1 MSRLR
6 HRRAFI
12 GALISGGL
20 LLPTLSP
27 KRSSGEARQ
36 LVLDGKEWEL
46 EDDRVAGNDREKLP
60 VELRNTVAYF
70 TTSTETGEYVQSLGQ
85 VLCGIVP
92 SLSHKTDLS
101 NQIPR
106 QLSDTVWRID
116 LLGLGWASVWGK
128 VIREHYPYYSINVD
142 RKKYV
147 PQIIRADWFCADVFD
162 EVETG
167 DAQYQLLYSG
177 AVPKNRT
184 EFFNFWK
191 VQNESEF
198 VYGMIEGKSGV
209 AVNGRGANGNSV
221 RQIEN
226 RTTARRGYAW
236 ITKDSERIAGKTDP
250 LANLHLLAEGTEFDA
265 SEYIVGI
272 YKVHNG
278 QSGCLQ
284 AYFLSDGNRV
294 VNGKRQTGT
303 RQAKAP
309 VSIVEDTT
317 NIRGREI
324 RNSSSCIY
332 CHTAGIIPPTQNEYR
347 RYIQR
352 DTQLKLDYK
361 TKYELER
368 YQGSDLEQEVK
379 LNQQLYDSGIRACTG
394 FSASEFSAAYR
405 MVVEE
410 YVRPID
416 LPKLARELA
425 FYYQRGYL
433 TSNELQLAIAFGSN
447 KGILG
452 ARQAAIG
459 EEDLL
464 NRDMVINDYSKYQE
478 VVQLWRKSH

>member
-1 MSRLR
+1 MRRRDFIALLSGLGVFGASRLR
-6 HRRAFI
+6 T
-12 GALISGGL
+12 
-20 LLPTLSP
+20 TLAQP
-27 KRSSGEARQ
+27 PV
-36 LVLDGKEWEL
+36 VLDVPKKQVWEL
-46 EDDRVAGNDREKLP
+46 EDDQVAANDRAKLP

-70 TTSTETGEYVQSLGQ
+70 TTSTESGEYVQNLGQ
-85 VLCGIVP
+85 VLCGVVP

-101 NQIPR
+101 NQIPK

-191 VQNESEF
+191 VQNESEYI
-198 VYGMIEGKSGV
+198 YGMIEGRSGV
-209 AVNGRGANGNSV
+209 AVNGRGAKGSSV

-236 ITKDSERIAGKTDP
+236 LTKDSERVAGVTDP
-250 LANLHLLAEGTEFDA
+250 VANLHLLSEGTEFDA
-265 SEYIVGI
+265 SEYIIGI
-272 YKVHNG
+272 YKVING
-278 QSGCLQ
+278 MSGCLQ
-284 AYFLSDGNRV
+284 AYFLSDGNRKLK
-294 VNGKRQTGT
+294 NGQRQIGT

-309 VSIVEDTT
+309 VSIVEDST
-317 NIRGREI
+317 NVRGREI

-332 CHTAGIIPPTQNEYR
+332 CHTSGILPPTQNEYR

-379 LNQQLYDSGIRACTG
+379 LNQQLYDSGVRACTG
-394 FSASEFSAAYR
+394 FSAQEFSAAYR
-405 MVVEE
+405 AVVEE

-416 LPKLARELA
+416 LEKLARELA
-425 FYYQRGYL
+425 FYYPRGYL
-433 TSNELQLAIAFGSN
+433 TTNELQLAIAYGSN
-447 KGILG
+447 AGLLG

-478 VVQLWRKSH
+478 VVQSWRKSH